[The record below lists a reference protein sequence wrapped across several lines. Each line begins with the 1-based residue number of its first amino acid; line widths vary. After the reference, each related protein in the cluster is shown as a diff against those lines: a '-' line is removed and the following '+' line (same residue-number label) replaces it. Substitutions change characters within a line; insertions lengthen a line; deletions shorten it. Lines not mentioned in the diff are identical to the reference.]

1 MKKPLTNLQIIEILR
16 GINSITESDTK
27 YPVSF
32 LWKVNG
38 NIKKLSAIND
48 RIAEEEQR
56 INSEYSTEER
66 SISDENGVRIK
77 EEFQEGF
84 VKEKTELFS
93 IENNIEIDTLAFADI
108 EHLEFSPAEFA
119 SLEFMLDDGCDIIE

>member
-1 MKKPLTNLQIIEILR
+1 MTKTLTNYQIVEILR
-16 GINSITESDTK
+16 KLNSPESFLHSQTK

-56 INSEYSTEER
+56 INGEYSTEER
-66 SISDENGVRIK
+66 AITDESGVRIK
-77 EEFQEGF
+77 EEYREGF
-84 VKEKTELFS
+84 IKEKNELFS
-93 IENNIEIDTLAFADI
+93 ISNEIDLDMIPIAMI
-108 EHLEFSPAEFA
+108 EQLEFTPSEFD
-119 SLEFMLDDGCDIIE
+119 SISVMVEE

>member
-1 MKKPLTNLQIIEILR
+1 MTKTLTNYQIVEILR
-16 GINSITESDTK
+16 KLNSPESFLHSSTK

-56 INSEYSTEER
+56 INEKKSTEDR
-66 SISDENGVRIK
+66 AITDEKDVRIK
-77 EEFQEGF
+77 EEYRDAFIA
-84 VKEKTELFS
+84 EKNELFS

-108 EHLEFSPAEFA
+108 ENLEFSPAEFG
-119 SLEFMLDDGCDIIE
+119 SLEFMIED

>member
-1 MKKPLTNLQIIEILR
+1 MTKTLTNYQIVEILR
-16 GINSITESDTK
+16 KLNSPESFLHSQTK

-56 INSEYSTEER
+56 INGEYISAGKTQDDEEHTLK
-66 SISDENGVRIK
+66 EEYK
-77 EEFQEGF
+77 EEFI
-84 VKEKTELFS
+84 KEKKELYEIKNE
-93 IENNIEIDTLAFADI
+93 IEVDMVNITDI
-108 EHLEFSPAEFA
+108 EGLEFTPEEF
-119 SLEFMLDDGCDIIE
+119 SGLLFMVDRDD

>member
-1 MKKPLTNLQIIEILR
+1 MTKTLTNYQVVEILR
-16 GINSITESDTK
+16 KLNSTESFLHSSTK

-56 INSEYSTEER
+56 INAEYSTEER
-66 SISDENGVRIK
+66 AITDESGTRIK
-77 EEFQEGF
+77 EEYRDAFI
-84 VKEKTELFS
+84 KEKNELFS
-93 IENNIEIDTLAFADI
+93 IENNIEIDTLVLSDI
-108 EHLEFSPAEFA
+108 EHLEFSPAEFD
-119 SLEFMLDDGCDIIE
+119 SIGFMLEE

>member
-1 MKKPLTNLQIIEILR
+1 MTKTLTNYQIVEILR
-16 GINSITESDTK
+16 KLNSPESFLHSSTK

-56 INSEYSTEER
+56 INGEYSTEER
-66 SISDENGVRIK
+66 AITDENGVRIK
-77 EEFQEGF
+77 EEYRDAFIA
-84 VKEKTELFS
+84 EKNELFS

-108 EHLEFSPAEFA
+108 ENLEFSPAEFG
-119 SLEFMLDDGCDIIE
+119 SLEFMIED

>member
-1 MKKPLTNLQIIEILR
+1 MTKTLTNYQVVEILR
-16 GINSITESDTK
+16 KLNSPESFLHSSTK

-56 INSEYSTEER
+56 INAEYSTEER
-66 SISDENGVRIK
+66 AITDESGTRIK
-77 EEFQEGF
+77 EEYRDAFIA
-84 VKEKTELFS
+84 EKNELFNIS
-93 IENNIEIDTLAFADI
+93 NDIEIDTLAFADI
-108 EHLEFSPAEFA
+108 ENLEFSPAEFD
-119 SLEFMLDDGCDIIE
+119 SIGFMLEE

>member
-1 MKKPLTNLQIIEILR
+1 MTKTLTNYQVVEILR
-16 GINSITESDTK
+16 KLNSPESFLHSSTK

-56 INSEYSTEER
+56 INGEYSTEER
-66 SISDENGVRIK
+66 AVTDENGVRIK
-77 EEFQEGF
+77 EEYREGF
-84 VKEKTELFS
+84 IKEKNELFG
-93 IENNIEIDTLAFADI
+93 IENEIEVDMINITDI
-108 EHLEFSPAEFA
+108 EGLEFTPEEFGG
-119 SLEFMLDDGCDIIE
+119 LLFMVDRDD